1 MGHHAFKPGPASSV
15 LAVVIA
21 LALAGCSPFSSPD
34 ETARVKQVVVAVF
47 TRDDPATCTDRVT
60 ANFLQ
65 ATYGGT
71 PETSVNACLGSQKVG
86 GGTAQEVTFTSV
98 KVDGGHAVATVRV
111 VGGPLDG
118 RTVIVGLIQQFGWR
132 LDSLRQPT
140 PPPTPKQLRKT
151 AYAALRKG
159 LIQSQGFKPKRA
171 DCFVRY
177 VQKHVSDA
185 KLASDLQ
192 ALHGGQTPADFAV
205 AAKRCKR

>member
-1 MGHHAFKPGPASSV
+1 MGTHRLRLLLATCV
-15 LAVVIA
+15 LAIP
-21 LALAGCSPFSSPD
+21 LAGCSPFSSPD
-34 ETARVKQVVVAVF
+34 QAARVRSVVIAVF

-65 ATYGGT
+65 TTYGGV
-71 PETSVNACLGSQKVG
+71 PETAVNACLSSQKAG
-86 GGTAQEVTFTSV
+86 GNTAQRVDLRSV
-98 KVDGGHAVATVRV
+98 RIDGGHAAATVGV

-151 AYAALRKG
+151 AYGALRKG
-159 LIQSQGFKPKRA
+159 LIESQGFKPKRA

-177 VQKHVSDA
+177 LRKHVSDA
-185 KLASDLQ
+185 QLASDLQ
-192 ALHGGQTPADFAV
+192 ALHGGQTPADFVV
-205 AAKRCKR
+205 AARRC